1 MPEPTPETVAE
12 ELRAWLGE
20 NWDPDITVGEWWQR
34 LARSGYAA
42 PTFPEDSFGRGY
54 DRGLA
59 KVVSREIAKAGAIG
73 APAGLGLLLAAP
85 TLVVHGTREQKDH
98 YLWRLITGEDAWCQL
113 FSEPGAGSDL
123 ASLQC
128 RAERDGDEWV
138 VTGQKVWTSTAQ
150 ASNLAMLLARTD
162 PDVPKHAGITY
173 FVLDMTQPGVEVRP
187 LREMTGRAMF
197 NEVFIDG
204 ARVPDSDIV
213 GGLNNGWAVAN
224 TTLAAERSGLGGGG
238 SGGTGG
244 AFPGPIAGQ
253 LTLRV
258 GDVAEGGKEGI
269 GQGAS
274 DDLATSIIRLAR
286 EAARTGDPAVRQSL
300 ARLYSLSHIAGYSA
314 LRARTG
320 HAFAGAPNLAK
331 LMMSEILRAHREAG
345 TLILGAGA
353 MLVGPGS
360 QSGGLVQEQILFSP
374 GPMIYGGSDQIQK
387 NIVGERALGLPRE
400 PDPYKGLPFREVPR
414 NT

>member
-244 AFPGPIAGQ
+244 AFP
-253 LTLRV
+253 
-258 GDVAEGGKEGI
+258 
-269 GQGAS
+269 
-274 DDLATSIIRLAR
+274 
-286 EAARTGDPAVRQSL
+286 
-300 ARLYSLSHIAGYSA
+300 RLYSLSHIAGYSA